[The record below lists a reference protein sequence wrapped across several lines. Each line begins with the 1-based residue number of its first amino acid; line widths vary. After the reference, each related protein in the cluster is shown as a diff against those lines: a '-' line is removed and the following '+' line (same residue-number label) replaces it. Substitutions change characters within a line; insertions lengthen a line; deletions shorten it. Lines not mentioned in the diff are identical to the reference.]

1 MMCGYGPTPV
11 AAHSD
16 PARLQ
21 TFYDVAA
28 TKLGTDYALHLLD
41 RSLPAAILATAKNQ
55 DGFDSLVARVREL
68 ATHGADIASILAA
81 ATDRELATVGNV
93 PGALLGR
100 LKAIETPALAD
111 DRPAILP
118 PVHRRKRSNPARIR
132 YPHARAD
139 RQLPHR
145 DRRRF
150 RRTATRRPRIHPPT
164 AIRIQRRPRTHRRRR
179 RRDTPRSGT
188 PRTRRRRNPRRR
200 TMDPAARSSRR
211 HRNSRRPR
219 PLLRRLHHHGARPR
233 TARRLRNRAG
243 YGTALLERL
252 RTLDD
257 TTPADSA
264 LPATREPIAPADRA
278 LAAYATELRDY
289 LDTLDSPT
297 SRPETAQ
304 PQETARTTT
313 PARTIEPSPITR
325 GEKIRP
331 ETPQQQTE
339 PRPAITRDPRTPAA
353 PRLSGLRA
361 LSGAKLVDAR
371 RHIAA
376 KQRHLE
382 QLRTLTA
389 ATRAAAVSRS
399 RTEAVRRE
407 HTRITAPAHALTQAQ
422 AAIEARTEKVHRVD
436 TAIDGART
444 ELAGTGRLARTKRAE
459 LETKINA
466 LAAERAA
473 ALEELTAARTV
484 AETIAPTNQ
493 WDKIANDATEADKRL
508 PQALREA
515 EERDRQALN
524 TADKTLERIDTQ
536 QQQLA
541 RQDTAITGEQTRR
554 RELTPE
560 QTIVET
566 TQREQHATEKDTGQ
580 PDAKERNN
588 RAMMLA
594 RQREQSSQQKQRGR
608 GIEL

>member
-1 MMCGYGPTPV
+1 M
-11 AAHSD
+11 
-16 PARLQ
+16 
-21 TFYDVAA
+21 AA

-118 PVHRRKRSNPARIR
+118 PVHRGSDQTLREFATRMREQIGSSPTVTAADFDGLRPVDLEYTHPQHSAYNAALARI
-132 YPHARAD
+132 AEGDAATLLEAA
-139 RQLPHR
+139 LPEHVV
-145 DRRRF
+145 D
-150 RRTATRRPRIHPPT
+150 
-164 AIRIQRRPRTHRRRR
+164 AIRDDGQWT
-179 RRDTPRSGT
+179 
-188 PRTRRRRNPRRR
+188 
-200 TMDPAARSSRR
+200 
-211 HRNSRRPR
+211 
-219 PLLRRLHHHGARPR
+219 PLLAAVADTEIHGGRDPYSVVSTITEQGLERLAGYG
-233 TARRLRNRAG
+233 TAPG